1 MAFSECLC
9 FDFTFPFAHPV
20 ASLLIFPF
28 LLFPLLFLLFLT
40 THRSP
45 VSVELHSSFC
55 EYSSSAIE
63 LVSSLYYK
71 ALFYQS
77 SLSNM
82 SGVVSTQQ
90 PSMEDLKLQ
99 DHSSHTQSAQNPGSP
114 PYQLRSVKLSGKPI
128 AMRVDGH
135 DNNVK
140 SSIPLRTPSIRPD
153 HRFSPKSRTSTSS
166 GTDGQPSSYRLPRPE
181 TKYVSQSVFY
191 TNNLGTGSF
200 RSAGFDR
207 STWSLNNRP
216 LTGPSRGGYA
226 TGANSLLGGKSTTD
240 MNLFRTTSSFVHFPL
255 HSNLPRKSIPDAK
268 PSRTTSSLTRISKN
282 STLPRKRSLEDDDS
296 ASAQRTIPQ
305 IDKAVVAKFRRMK
318 PGSFARVA
326 STAESD
332 LPPGSPMDIDTPEHK
347 DPQPNVHTSFGV
359 IEPDSPISHKSCPMD
374 DMEGT
379 RDYPSSS
386 SPYLMPGTW
395 PGSVPPHDSFIVTA
409 HAGSPN
415 IVSMSGAL
423 MLPVNKQLTD
433 VEDLMAIDP
442 AIQEPPSPWNA
453 YWTMW
458 QYNFRRVF
466 TTVPTG
472 FTQTVSRVVRTA
484 VTVVGD
490 AKRRMCEVW
499 RQRRLQPGH
508 RQPSSPR
515 GSPTRANLRSL
526 SPEQQQRVRRDQ
538 RLRSRGNSPPPHFP
552 FPDLSHIPD
561 FPTKSS
567 SATEHHKQSNELAI
581 KEPRDSV
588 TSKPRASASS
598 KKNRAS
604 KRRDHPAQ
612 QEKSSKAPRS
622 PTKQSRPKEAGP
634 VGIRKR
640 LPSPSKR
647 AERAKRARE
656 NSLVWRAL
664 LSGDKEKIK
673 KVGDE
678 LIASRE
684 REASGQSQQPN
695 EPFILNTNN
704 ESNESTKLIQ
714 LANLKSRSPTAADQ
728 IETKKSIELNEHT
741 TLKVPSPIA
750 IDNEPKKYLK
760 PKKILKS
767 KDTNA
772 TTRADIEDDNELK
785 SPRQTTDALPR
796 SVPKKPK
803 FKRNVRF
810 REPVVAEYIDDTRDW
825 SELEPDLAPHL
836 NEALDLEETP
846 TNKISAI
853 ETKPDQ
859 KENVPPTSGL
869 DAINEPSLDPW
880 SQPFEYPLGRP
891 VSAVRLFYPVQQ
903 PIPDGRTESVYA
915 ARWKEIEEE
924 QKKKELPARVKP
936 DGPAVRPLSSEWEAR
951 IKNLE
956 NRSVPVARKVATT
969 LSGDPLTKKDL
980 ATCYTRGEWLND
992 EIINSY
998 LALIVDYLRRTNHN
1012 AGRHDKPR
1020 FHAFNSFFFSNL
1032 RDKGYESVARWAKRA
1047 KIGGPLLL
1055 DVDTV
1060 YIPVHNSQHWTL
1072 VVVRPGE
1079 RSIEHFDSL
1088 GALSRRHVA
1097 VVKTWLRGELGP
1109 QYVEEEWR
1117 VLPSRSPQQDNGSDC
1132 GVFLLS
1138 TAKAVAIGLEPL
1150 SYGAADTPLL
1160 RRKIVAE
1167 LMAGGLEGEFDPAQG
1182 GQVLL

>member
-1 MAFSECLC
+1 
-9 FDFTFPFAHPV
+9 
-20 ASLLIFPF
+20 
-28 LLFPLLFLLFLT
+28 
-40 THRSP
+40 
-45 VSVELHSSFC
+45 
-55 EYSSSAIE
+55 
-63 LVSSLYYK
+63 
-71 ALFYQS
+71 
-77 SLSNM
+77 M

-90 PSMEDLKLQ
+90 PSMEDHYMHDVSMLPSDASRFEAVDPSEDPMDCTPDYPVSDTEK
-99 DHSSHTQSAQNPGSP
+99 HSSYTQSAQNPGSL
-114 PYQLRSVKLSGKPI
+114 PYQLRSVKLSGKPV
-128 AMRVDGH
+128 AVRVDGQ

-140 SSIPLRTPSIRPD
+140 SSIPLRTPFIRPD
-153 HRFSPKSRTSTSS
+153 HRFSPISRTSTSN
-166 GTDGQPSSYRLPRPE
+166 GTDGQTQSYRLPRPE
-181 TKYVSQSVFY
+181 TKYVSQPVYFS
-191 TNNLGTGSF
+191 NNLGTGNF

-207 STWSLNNRP
+207 STWTLSNRP

-226 TGANSLLGGKSTTD
+226 TGSNSLLGGRSTTD
-240 MNLFRTTSSFVHFPL
+240 MNLFRTTSSFANFSL
-255 HSNLPRKSIPDAK
+255 HSHLPHKSNSTLRKS
-268 PSRTTSSLTRISKN
+268 N
-282 STLPRKRSLEDDDS
+282 STLPRKRSLEDDDDDDT
-296 ASAQRTIPQ
+296 SAQRSVPQ
-305 IDKAVVAKFRRMK
+305 VDEVVLAKFRCVK
-318 PGSFARVA
+318 PSFARVA

-332 LPPGSPMDIDTPEHK
+332 LLPGSPMDIDTPEHN

-359 IEPDSPISHKSCPMD
+359 IEPESPLSHRLCPMD
-374 DMEGT
+374 INEGA

-386 SPYLMPGTW
+386 YTYTMPGAW
-395 PGSVPPHDSFIVTA
+395 PGSVSPHASFNVTA
-409 HAGSPN
+409 HPESPS
-415 IVSMSGAL
+415 IAMMSGAL
-423 MLPVNKQLTD
+423 MPSFNMELTD
-433 VEDLMAIDP
+433 AEDPMAIDP
-442 AIQEPPSPWNA
+442 VTQEPPSPWNA
-453 YWTMW
+453 YWTAW
-458 QYNFRRVF
+458 QYNLLSVF
-466 TTVPTG
+466 NTVPIG
-472 FTQTVSRVVRTA
+472 FTQTFSHAVRTA
-484 VTVVGD
+484 VNVVGA
-490 AKRRMCEVW
+490 AKRRVCEVW
-499 RQRRLQPGH
+499 HQRRLRPG
-508 RQPSSPR
+508 RRRTPTPP
-515 GSPTRANLRSL
+515 GSPTHVNLRGL
-526 SPEQQQRVRRDQ
+526 SPEQQQRMKREQ
-538 RLRSRGNSPPPHFP
+538 RLRARGNSPPLSFP
-552 FPDLSHIPD
+552 FPDLSSIPD
-561 FPTKSS
+561 FPTKAKSS
-567 SATEHHKQSNELAI
+567 TTELHKESNELVI

-588 TSKPRASASS
+588 TSKPSASASP

-612 QEKSSKAPRS
+612 KETSPKTPRS

-640 LPSPSKR
+640 LPSPNKR

-656 NSLVWRAL
+656 NSVVWRAL
-664 LSGDKEKIK
+664 LSGDTEKIK
-673 KVGDE
+673 RVGGE
-678 LIASRE
+678 LIALRE
-684 REASGQSQQPN
+684 REASGQTQHPN
-695 EPFILNTNN
+695 EPLVLNTNN
-704 ESNESTKLIQ
+704 DSEESTKLIQ
-714 LANLKSRSPTAADQ
+714 LANLKPRSSPAADH
-728 IETKKSIELNEHT
+728 IETEKSIEMNEHT
-741 TLKVPSPIA
+741 TLMAPLPIA
-750 IDNEPKKYLK
+750 VDEPEKTAKL
-760 PKKILKS
+760 KKILKS

-772 TTRADIEDDNELK
+772 LTRDDAAHDKESK
-785 SPRQTTDALPR
+785 SPRQTTDASPR
-796 SVPKKPK
+796 SVRKKPQ
-803 FKRNVRF
+803 FKRKVRF

-825 SELEPDLAPHL
+825 DELEPDLAPHL

-846 TNKISAI
+846 TKKKNSVV
-853 ETKPDQ
+853 ETKTETISDL
-859 KENVPPTSGL
+859 KENVPPTPEPH
-869 DAINEPSLDPW
+869 DIDEPSLDPW
-880 SQPFEYPLGRP
+880 SQPFEHPLGRP

-924 QKKKELPARVKP
+924 EKKKKKKELPCRVKP

-956 NRSVPVARKVATT
+956 NRCVPAARQAATT

-980 ATCYTRGEWLND
+980 ATCYTRGDWLND

-998 LALIVDYLRRTNHN
+998 LALIVDYLRRKNHN
-1012 AGRHDKPR
+1012 AGRHDKPH

-1060 YIPVHNSQHWTL
+1060 YIPVHNNQHWTL

-1088 GALSRRHVA
+1088 GALSRRHIA

-1150 SYGAADTPLL
+1150 SYGAADTPML